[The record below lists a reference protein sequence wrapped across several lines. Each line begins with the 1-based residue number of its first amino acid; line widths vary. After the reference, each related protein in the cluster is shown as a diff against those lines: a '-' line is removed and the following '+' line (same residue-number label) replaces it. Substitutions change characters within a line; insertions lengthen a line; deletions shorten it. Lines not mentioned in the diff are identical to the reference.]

1 MGTQVKEAVRD
12 KDLILAFI
20 SAVVASFLLGIVANV
35 TKPSLLHLILAL
47 IGVGAIIAAYLFVA
61 RSVVDERAKAAAAV
75 GTGIVSLLCLL
86 AVLTTVANKPPAEP
100 HALAAQEHVM
110 IFDYVLGG
118 ATVLALLCY
127 LVYALLRPERF

>member
-1 MGTQVKEAVRD
+1 MGMGTQVKEAVRD

-20 SAVVASFLLGIVANV
+20 SAVVASFLLGIIA